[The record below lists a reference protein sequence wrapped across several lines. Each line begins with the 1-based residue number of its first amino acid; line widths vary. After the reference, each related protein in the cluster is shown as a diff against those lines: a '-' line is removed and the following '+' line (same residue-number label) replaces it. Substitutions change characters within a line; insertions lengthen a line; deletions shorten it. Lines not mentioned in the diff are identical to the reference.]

1 VLLFPLVVVLLLL
14 FLLAAKMDGRGAG
27 VRAGGGAFSFLGGAK
42 RVGKRRGGGED
53 LMVLYLCVLG
63 VQGGEGEKKEEKR
76 REQSMDS
83 DLDLLT
89 RKYTHQLYDEI
100 LDEAP
105 HFAPMVYTAMYRL
118 AEKWGDV
125 ERCVIRA
132 GPYQT
137 QWEGREWNAH
147 NTSEEGRRVVV
158 KAPTK
163 IEFEKRRKLLEAQTE
178 WGIPN
183 ITDTTYG
190 GEKPIHDVENP
201 VRTERNISITEFTE
215 LKSPVKITGE

>member
-1 VLLFPLVVVLLLL
+1 VLLVPLVVVLLLL
-14 FLLAAKMDGRGAG
+14 LLLLLVAKMDARGEG
-27 VRAGGGAFSFLGGAK
+27 VRAGGGAFFALVGGAK
-42 RVGKRRGGGED
+42 RVGRESGE
-53 LMVLYLCVLG
+53 
-63 VQGGEGEKKEEKR
+63 EEEREEKR
-76 REQSMDS
+76 TIHVMDLDS
-83 DLDLLT
+83 DLDLDLLT
-89 RKYTHQLYDEI
+89 RKYTYQLYDEI

-118 AEKWGDV
+118 AEEWGDV

-137 QWEGREWNAH
+137 HWEGREWYAH
-147 NTSEEGRRVVV
+147 NTSEEEGKRVVV

-183 ITDTTYG
+183 ITDKTYG
-190 GEKPIHDVENP
+190 GERPIHAVENP
-201 VRTERNISITEFTE
+201 VRTERNISITEFKE
-215 LKSPVKITGE
+215 LKRPVKITGG